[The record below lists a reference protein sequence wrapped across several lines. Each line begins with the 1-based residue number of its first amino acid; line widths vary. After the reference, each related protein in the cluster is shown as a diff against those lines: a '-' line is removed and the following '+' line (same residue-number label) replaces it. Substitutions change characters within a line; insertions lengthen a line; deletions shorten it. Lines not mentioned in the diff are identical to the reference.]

1 MIAIAMES
9 KRLGLCNKSIFVV
22 PNHIIEQF
30 ASEFLQLYPSAN
42 ILVATKKDFTT
53 ANRKKF
59 CSRIATGDFD
69 AVIIGHSQFERIPM
83 SLERQQELMEKQ
95 ISDIVNA
102 IDEAK
107 RSKAENF
114 TIKQMEKTRKALESK
129 LEKLNSQD
137 RKDDVINF
145 EQLGVDK
152 LFVDE
157 AHNYKNLFLYTKMHN
172 VGGISQTDAQKSS
185 DLYMK
190 CRYLDEITGGK
201 GIVFATG
208 TPVSNSMVE
217 LYTMQ
222 RYLQY
227 GDLAKMGLEHFDNWA
242 SIFGETVTAM
252 ELSPEGTGYRS
263 KTRFSKF
270 HNLPELMSLFKEV
283 ADIQTADML
292 NLPTPEVVRHDV
304 LVKPSQMQKDMVKE
318 LGERAEEIRKGSVD
332 PSKDNM
338 LKITNEGRKLALDQ
352 RLMNEMLEDNENGK
366 VGVCANNIYDIWEE
380 NKDKKLTQLV
390 FCDLSTPKQ
399 FEEKYDEDGNYVF
412 TDVYNDLRRKLVLK
426 GIPKNEI
433 AFIHEADNET
443 KKKEL
448 FAKVRK
454 GEIRV
459 LVGSTSKMGAGT
471 NVQDKIIAL
480 HHLDTPFRPA
490 DLTQRNGRG
499 VRQGNQNSQVHIFT
513 YVTEQTFDAY
523 LFQMLERKQGFI
535 SQIMT
540 SKTPVRTADDIDETA
555 LSYGEIKALAT
566 GNKYILEKTQLDS
579 EVAKLRIVRQSY
591 QNQIYDLEDKIV
603 RTYPTQIK
611 ELEEKIRLLEDD
623 VKQLE
628 ENTILNEDGF
638 SEMKIKN
645 IEYTDKEQAGKAILE
660 ACKTKTNPDL
670 EIIGEYRGF
679 KLELGFNSIEKQ
691 FTMTMKNKYSYCIF
705 LGSDVYGNITRIN
718 NALEAI
724 KDKIPDEKLRVE
736 DIEKQLE
743 NAKIEVQKPFP
754 QEDLLNEKLKKLE
767 ELNILLKLD
776 EKEKQV
782 LDTRDDEV
790 EPDEK
795 DKDKER

>member
-1 MIAIAMES
+1 M
-9 KRLGLCNKSIFVV
+9 SI
-22 PNHIIEQF
+22 
-30 ASEFLQLYPSAN
+30 
-42 ILVATKKDFTT
+42 
-53 ANRKKF
+53 
-59 CSRIATGDFD
+59 
-69 AVIIGHSQFERIPM
+69 
-83 SLERQQELMEKQ
+83 ERQQQLIEKQ
-95 ISDIVNA
+95 IADIIA
-102 IDEAK
+102 GIAEAK
-107 RSKAENF
+107 RNKAENF
-114 TIKQMEKTRKALESK
+114 TIKQMEKTRKGLESK
-129 LEKLNSQD
+129 LEKLNSQE

-152 LFVDE
+152 IFVDE

-190 CRYLDEITGGK
+190 CRYMDEITDGRGV
-201 GIVFATG
+201 VFATG

-227 GDLAKMGLEHFDNWA
+227 NDLVKMGLEHFDNWA

-252 ELSPEGTGYRS
+252 ELSPEGTSYRS

-270 HNLPELMSLFKEV
+270 HNLPELMALFKEV
-283 ADIQTADML
+283 ADIQTADTL
-292 NLPTPEVVRHDV
+292 NLPTPEVIRHDV
-304 LVKPSQMQKDMVKE
+304 IVKPSQMQQDMVAE
-318 LGERAEEIRKGSVD
+318 LGERAEKIRQGSVD
-332 PSKDNM
+332 PSEDNM

-366 VGVCANNIYDIWEE
+366 VGTCANNIYKIWEE
-380 NKDKKLTQLV
+380 NKDKRLTQLV

-399 FEEKYDEDGNYVF
+399 YEEKYDEEGNYVF

-426 GIPKNEI
+426 GIPRQEI

-459 LVGSTSKMGAGT
+459 LMGSTSKMGAGT

-480 HHLDTPFRPA
+480 HHLDTPYRRA

-499 VRQGNQNSQVHIFT
+499 GRQGTQNKQLHIYT
-513 YVTEQTFDAY
+513 YVTEKTFDAY
-523 LFQMLERKQGFI
+523 LFQMLERKQKFI

-540 SKTPVRTADDIDETA
+540 SKTPDRTADDIDETA

-579 EVAKLRIVRQSY
+579 EVAKLKIVRQSY
-591 QNQIYDLEDKIV
+591 QSQIYDLEDKIA
-603 RTYPTQIK
+603 RSYPNQIK
-611 ELEEKIRLLEDD
+611 EIQGKVEALEADA
-623 VKQLE
+623 KQLE
-628 ENTILNEDGF
+628 DNTIPNQDGF
-638 SEMKIKN
+638 SKMQLN
-645 IEYTDKEQAGKAILE
+645 GIEYANKEQAGKAILE
-660 ACKTKTNPDL
+660 ICKSKTNPDNE
-670 EIIGEYRGF
+670 EIGKYRGF
-679 KLELGFNSIEKQ
+679 RLELGFNSVEKQ
-691 FTMTMKNKYSYCIF
+691 FTLTMKNKYSYSIF
-705 LGSDVYGNITRIN
+705 LGSDTFGNITRIN

-724 KDKIPDEKLRVE
+724 KDKIPDEKLRIE
-736 DIEKQLE
+736 NIEKQLE
-743 NAKIEVQKPFP
+743 TAKMEVKKPFP
-754 QEDLLNEKLKKLE
+754 QEEQLKEKMKKLE

-776 EKEKQV
+776 EKQKQL
-782 LDTRDDEV
+782 LDTTNDELDI
-790 EPDEK
+790 EDNKEK
-795 DKDKER
+795 EYQR

>member
-1 MIAIAMES
+1 M
-9 KRLGLCNKSIFVV
+9 SI
-22 PNHIIEQF
+22 
-30 ASEFLQLYPSAN
+30 
-42 ILVATKKDFTT
+42 
-53 ANRKKF
+53 
-59 CSRIATGDFD
+59 
-69 AVIIGHSQFERIPM
+69 
-83 SLERQQELMEKQ
+83 ERQQQLIEKQ
-95 ISDIVNA
+95 IADIIA
-102 IDEAK
+102 GIAEAK
-107 RSKAENF
+107 RNKAENF
-114 TIKQMEKTRKALESK
+114 TIKQMEKTRKGLESK
-129 LEKLNSQD
+129 LEKLNSQE

-152 LFVDE
+152 IFVDE

-190 CRYLDEITGGK
+190 CRYMDEITDGRGV
-201 GIVFATG
+201 VFATG

-227 GDLAKMGLEHFDNWA
+227 NDLVKMGLEHFDNWA

-252 ELSPEGTGYRS
+252 ELSPEGTSYRS

-270 HNLPELMSLFKEV
+270 HNLPELMALFKEV
-283 ADIQTADML
+283 ADIQTADTL
-292 NLPTPEVVRHDV
+292 NLPTPEVIRHDV
-304 LVKPSQMQKDMVKE
+304 IVKPSQMQQDMVAE
-318 LGERAEEIRKGSVD
+318 LGERAEKIRQGSVD
-332 PSKDNM
+332 PSEDNM

-366 VGVCANNIYDIWEE
+366 VGTCANNIYKIWEE
-380 NKDKKLTQLV
+380 NKDKRLTQLV

-399 FEEKYDEDGNYVF
+399 YEEKYDEEGNYVF

-426 GIPKNEI
+426 GIPRQEI

-459 LVGSTSKMGAGT
+459 LMGSTSKMGAGT

-480 HHLDTPFRPA
+480 HHLDTPYRPA

-499 VRQGNQNSQVHIFT
+499 VRQGNQNKQVHIYT
-513 YVTEQTFDAY
+513 YVTEKTFDAY
-523 LFQMLERKQGFI
+523 LFQMLERKQKFI

-540 SKTPVRTADDIDETA
+540 SKTPDRTADDIDETA

-579 EVAKLRIVRQSY
+579 EVAKLKIVRQSY
-591 QNQIYDLEDKIV
+591 QSQIYDLEDKIA
-603 RTYPTQIK
+603 RSYPNQIK
-611 ELEEKIRLLEDD
+611 EIQGKVEALEADA
-623 VKQLE
+623 KQLE
-628 ENTILNEDGF
+628 DNTIPNQDGF
-638 SEMKIKN
+638 LQMQN
-645 IEYTDKEQAGKAILE
+645 NGIEYANKEQAGKAILE
-660 ACKTKTNPDL
+660 ICKSKTNPDNE
-670 EIIGEYRGF
+670 EIGKYRGF
-679 KLELGFNSIEKQ
+679 RLELGFNSVEKQ
-691 FTMTMKNKYSYCIF
+691 FTLTMKNKYSYSIF
-705 LGSDVYGNITRIN
+705 LGSDTFGNITRIN

-724 KDKIPDEKLRVE
+724 KDKIPDEKLRIE
-736 DIEKQLE
+736 NIEKQLE
-743 NAKIEVQKPFP
+743 TAKMEVKKPFP
-754 QEDLLNEKLKKLE
+754 QEEQLKEKMKKLE

-782 LDTRDDEV
+782 LDTTNDELDI
-790 EPDEK
+790 EDNKEK
-795 DKDKER
+795 EYQR